1 MFKHTKKVFLLF
13 LFIFIF
19 FNVFAGDGTG
29 QSKIFSTNII
39 EKVKQATVFIHL
51 ISINNSAIETN
62 NGRGLCSGFII
73 NDKGHIVTN
82 YHCVHNTTELKLAFY
97 DEDDWNLYEV
107 KIIGIDPLSDLAI
120 IHIPKRKKPLPYLN
134 WETREVEDG
143 TPVLAVGHPYGLT
156 WTITTGIISHTER
169 IIKSPYVRMLQSD
182 TVLNSGNSGGPLVN
196 IKGNVV
202 GVNTLLY
209 NPTGQKTY
217 IGMSLSIRNDDAKTI
232 ADVLIEGK
240 EFVRPII
247 GLMLYDLTPLNREI
261 VIGLDDVKASGI
273 DIPNTF
279 GTIIIPQDSIP
290 EGLEALDVIVAIDG
304 IPVNRQKNIVDIVR
318 LKSVGEK
325 INLIV
330 IRDKVFVNVEVV
342 LKKLQITAA
351 QLFDKTTPPSP
362 DNNSTEKKNE
372 DDLDGVK

>member
-1 MFKHTKKVFLLF
+1 
-13 LFIFIF
+13 
-19 FNVFAGDGTG
+19 
-29 QSKIFSTNII
+29 
-39 EKVKQATVFIHL
+39 
-51 ISINNSAIETN
+51 
-62 NGRGLCSGFII
+62 
-73 NDKGHIVTN
+73 
-82 YHCVHNTTELKLAFY
+82 
-97 DEDDWNLYEV
+97 
-107 KIIGIDPLSDLAI
+107 
-120 IHIPKRKKPLPYLN
+120 
-134 WETREVEDG
+134 
-143 TPVLAVGHPYGLT
+143 
-156 WTITTGIISHTER
+156 
-169 IIKSPYVRMLQSD
+169 MLQSD